1 MRFDLW
7 VRKIPWR
14 RKWQSTSSILAW
26 EIPWTEEPDGLQSMG
41 SQRIGHDLAMQHIVP
56 KTSPPSLHPWL
67 WLCGHL
73 VNQGASSV
81 WNLNHSNPYYF
92 FSYLAIE
99 KGLWLAF
106 SCCLLLLALQ
116 AEKVW
121 KPVPRVWHP
130 LGLCGWAYSNLLP
143 TEKKGSALGAL
154 LRALRQEAL
163 FLRAIKGEA
172 QADFSVFWQLL
183 LLSFPLWGNQLAGS
197 ERGRINKSNLK
208 YALEFSYFWR
218 SLRWKM
224 AED

>member
-92 FSYLAIE
+92 FPI
-99 KGLWLAF
+99 WLLRKDYGWHSAAASCF
-106 SCCLLLLALQ
+106 SLCKLRRSGSLCPGSGIHWGFVVGHIQTSCPQRRKALLLG
-116 AEKVW
+116 
-121 KPVPRVWHP
+121 PR
-130 LGLCGWAYSNLLP
+130 
-143 TEKKGSALGAL
+143 
-154 LRALRQEAL
+154 
-163 FLRAIKGEA
+163 
-172 QADFSVFWQLL
+172 
-183 LLSFPLWGNQLAGS
+183 
-197 ERGRINKSNLK
+197 
-208 YALEFSYFWR
+208 
-218 SLRWKM
+218 
-224 AED
+224 